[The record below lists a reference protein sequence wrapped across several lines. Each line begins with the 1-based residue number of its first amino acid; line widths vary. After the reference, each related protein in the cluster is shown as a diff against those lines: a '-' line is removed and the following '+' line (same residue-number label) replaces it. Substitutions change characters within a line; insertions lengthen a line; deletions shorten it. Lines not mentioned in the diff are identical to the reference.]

1 MYSSCSHLFILTY
14 VFSYNPIKKKLPL
27 FSYTDTTHIF
37 HDTKLLFYG
46 ATGGGKEWRGAGVAD
61 DGVAESKQ

>member
-1 MYSSCSHLFILTY
+1 MI
-14 VFSYNPIKKKLPL
+14 
-27 FSYTDTTHIF
+27 
-37 HDTKLLFYG
+37 TKLLFYG